1 MAIGCF
7 RVLRLLEP
15 SNKQSDLG
23 LFLAGRWRGQHGA
36 LMEFKQKG
44 SFGGVDDRTEQIFK
58 LLVESYISNGL
69 PVASKS
75 LAGQPSVAVSAA
87 TVRNIM
93 ARLETQGLVKSP
105 HTSAGK
111 VPTSQGLRFF
121 VDSML
126 AVEPLDETEQRSLE
140 SGLNPDLPPSEMIE
154 AASQMLSR
162 ITELTC
168 VVTLPRRDQSALRHV
183 EFLNLDGDR
192 LLVILVFNDRE
203 VQNRVIHTE
212 RKYEDADLL
221 RAANFINQE
230 FGGLSLMD
238 VRNGLIASMQR
249 DKDRMDSLLQAALD
263 MASKAFAEEPAQ
275 DKGFVVAGE
284 SNLLDLSE
292 DTDTVR
298 GLFEAFSQKGSVLH
312 LLDRCLNTEGI
323 QLFIGEESGYNVL
336 DELSLVS
343 SSYSVNGRIAGV
355 LGVVGPTR
363 MAYQKVIPVV
373 DVTAQLLGDALK
385 HP

>member
-1 MAIGCF
+1 
-7 RVLRLLEP
+7 
-15 SNKQSDLG
+15 
-23 LFLAGRWRGQHGA
+23 
-36 LMEFKQKG
+36 MEFKQKG
-44 SFGGVDDRTEQIFK
+44 SFGAVDDRTEQIFK